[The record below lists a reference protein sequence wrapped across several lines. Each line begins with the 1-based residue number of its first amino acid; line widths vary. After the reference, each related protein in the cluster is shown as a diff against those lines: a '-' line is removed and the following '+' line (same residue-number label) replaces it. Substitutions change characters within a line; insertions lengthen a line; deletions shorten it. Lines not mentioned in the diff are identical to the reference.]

1 MSKRTF
7 ILKCEKED
15 EYEDNN
21 DDLINLLT
29 VRILETYLLDV
40 SQVEI
45 PFDALGSLRKLVS
58 ERIKISSD
66 LKIYTV
72 EIDFEKD
79 IVV

>member
-7 ILKCEKED
+7 ILKCEEVAED
-15 EYEDNN
+15 DTNN
-21 DDLINLLT
+21 DDAINLLT

-40 SQVEI
+40 SQAEI
-45 PFDALGSLRKLVS
+45 PFDTVGSLRKLVS
-58 ERIKISSD
+58 ERAKISSD

-72 EIDFEKD
+72 EIDFEND

>member
-1 MSKRTF
+1 
-7 ILKCEKED
+7 
-15 EYEDNN
+15 
-21 DDLINLLT
+21 

-45 PFDALGSLRKLVS
+45 PFDAVGSLRKLVS

-72 EIDFEKD
+72 EIDFEND

>member
-7 ILKCEKED
+7 ILKCEEVAED
-15 EYEDNN
+15 DANN
-21 DDLINLLT
+21 DDAINLLT

-45 PFDALGSLRKLVS
+45 PFDAVDSLRKLVS